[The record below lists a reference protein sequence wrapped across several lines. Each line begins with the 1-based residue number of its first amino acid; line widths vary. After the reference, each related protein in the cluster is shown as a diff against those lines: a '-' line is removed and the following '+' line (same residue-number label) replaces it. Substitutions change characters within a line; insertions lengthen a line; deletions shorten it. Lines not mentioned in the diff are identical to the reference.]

1 MSNHMK
7 SLKEKTIYSENI
19 YKGNLLDLRKDKV
32 LLPNNKIGYR
42 EWINHPG
49 AACCLPI
56 LEKDKI
62 VLTRQYRYAIGEE
75 SIEIPAGKLDSD
87 ETSEECAYRELKEET
102 GYIVKEL
109 TLLTSFYPA
118 IGFANEKIWI
128 YLAQNLEKDNSDT
141 DDDEFVETLVV
152 DIESALDMVYQ
163 GMIKDS
169 KTIIA
174 LMWFEKHLNKIE
186 FI

>member
-75 SIEIPAGKLDSD
+75 SIEIPAGKLDLNED
-87 ETSEECAYRELKEET
+87 PKECAYRELKEET
-102 GYIVKEL
+102 GYKAKEL
-109 TLLTSFYPA
+109 TLLTSIYPA
-118 IGFANEKIWI
+118 IGFANEIIWI
-128 YLAQNLEKDNSDT
+128 YLAQNLKMGNSNT
-141 DDDEFVETLVV
+141 DHDEFVETMEV
-152 DIESALDMVYQ
+152 DLPTALDMVFN
-163 GMIKDS
+163 GLIKDS
-169 KTIIA
+169 KTIVG
-174 LMWFEKHLNKIE
+174 LMWLDKYF
-186 FI
+186 

>member
-1 MSNHMK
+1 MK
-7 SLKEKTIYSENI
+7 
-19 YKGNLLDLRKDKV
+19 
-32 LLPNNKIGYR
+32 
-42 EWINHPG
+42 
-49 AACCLPI
+49 
-56 LEKDKI
+56 
-62 VLTRQYRYAIGEE
+62 
-75 SIEIPAGKLDSD
+75 
-87 ETSEECAYRELKEET
+87 
-102 GYIVKEL
+102 
-109 TLLTSFYPA
+109 
-118 IGFANEKIWI
+118 KIWI

>member
-1 MSNHMK
+1 MK

-62 VLTRQYRYAIGEE
+62 VLTG
-75 SIEIPAGKLDSD
+75 SIDMLLGKKV
-87 ETSEECAYRELKEET
+87 LKS
-102 GYIVKEL
+102 
-109 TLLTSFYPA
+109 LLV
-118 IGFANEKIWI
+118 N
-128 YLAQNLEKDNSDT
+128 
-141 DDDEFVETLVV
+141 
-152 DIESALDMVYQ
+152 
-163 GMIKDS
+163 
-169 KTIIA
+169 
-174 LMWFEKHLNKIE
+174 
-186 FI
+186 

>member
-7 SLKEKTIYSENI
+7 SLKEKTISSEKI

-56 LEKDKI
+56 LENDKI
-62 VLTRQYRYAIGEE
+62 VLTLQYRYAIGEE

-102 GYIVKEL
+102 GYIGKEL

-128 YLAQNLEKDNSDT
+128 FLAQNLKKDNTNT
-141 DDDEFVETLVV
+141 DDDEFVETFSI
-152 DIESALDMVYQ
+152 DFESVLDMLYQ

-174 LMWFEKHLNKIE
+174 LMWLEKHMNK
-186 FI
+186 FRLR

>member
-1 MSNHMK
+1 MSNRMK
-7 SLKEKTIYSENI
+7 SLIEKTISSKNI

-32 LLPNNKIGYR
+32 SLPNNKIGYR

-56 LEKDKI
+56 LDKDRI
-62 VLTRQYRYAIGEE
+62 VLTRQYRYAVGEE
-75 SIEIPAGKLDSD
+75 SIEIPAGKLDRD
-87 ETSEECAYRELKEET
+87 ETSEECAYRELREET
-102 GYIVKEL
+102 GFIAEEL

-128 YLAQNLEKDNSDT
+128 YLAQNLTKDNTDT
-141 DDDEFVETLVV
+141 DDDEFVETFVV
-152 DIESALDMVYQ
+152 DFDGALDIMNQ

-174 LMWFEKHLNKIE
+174 LMWFEKHLNKQKLI
-186 FI
+186 